1 MKIYGINGRNN
12 ITGGQIRR
20 ARLRLGWSQSDLAAK
35 LQLEDVII
43 EQKAVSRIDL
53 GERLV
58 TDYELLAL
66 AKVLK
71 VSVMWLLTGEQQ

>member
-12 ITGGQIRR
+12 ITSGQIRR

-43 EQKAVSRIDL
+43 EQKAVSRIEL